1 MGNAISSFGMNAAPD
16 HVMAWPRLVLGDWHI
31 HGKFLIVPAS
41 PDTARLQTFQI
52 MQLPLRGGLPSML
65 FEQLL
70 KRIRDYSQTDGL
82 YGGAIHK
89 LREFYFFGL
98 G

>member
-1 MGNAISSFGMNAAPD
+1 MNAAPD
-16 HVMAWPRLVLGDWHI
+16 HVMAWPRLVLGDWHS

-70 KRIRDYSQTDGL
+70 KRIRDYSQTDAL

-89 LREFYFFGL
+89 IREFYFFGL